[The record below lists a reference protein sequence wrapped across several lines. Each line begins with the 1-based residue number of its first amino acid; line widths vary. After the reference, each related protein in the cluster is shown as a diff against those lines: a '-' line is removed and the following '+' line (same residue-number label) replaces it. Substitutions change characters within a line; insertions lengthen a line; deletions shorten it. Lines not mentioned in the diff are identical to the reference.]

1 MLEAVVDPE
10 LHSSIVDLGM
20 VRDVAVDEEGLISVE
35 IALTIASCPL
45 RSQIEGDVESRLRGL
60 PGATGVE
67 IRTSAMT
74 APERAGLMAKARK
87 QAAERAPETEIPLP
101 TRILAV
107 ASGKGG
113 VGKSSV
119 TVNLAAA
126 LAARGHTVG
135 VLDADIWGFS
145 VPRMLG
151 VNARLGGAEG
161 KIHPNEMPVPSVR
174 PDGPAGTL
182 KVVSM
187 GFLVDDE
194 SMALMWRG
202 LVLAKAVEQFLTDVR
217 WGDLDYLLVDM
228 PPGTGDIQMALSRLL
243 PRAELLVVTTP
254 ALAAQKVAVRV
265 ADMARRSYL
274 KVAGVVENMSAF
286 HAPTG
291 ERYTLFGEGGGQD
304 LADELDV
311 PLLGKVPLTMPL
323 REHADSGLPLV
334 VADPDDPASQAI
346 RHVARGVIAMAPLPL
361 ATLPL
366 AQVPAG
372 NGAAAAP
379 APAGVP
385 ALKVTQGRVLLSEF
399 TKFRSLRSTMWT
411 LLAAVVLG
419 GMGTVPGALIGSTI
433 LILIPEK
440 LRAFQDPR
448 LLLFG
453 VALILMMRL
462 RPEGFAPSRR
472 RQRELHAEGEGAD
485 ALSAPPGTGR

>member
-1 MLEAVVDPE
+1 MNPDRPTPEEVWRMLEAVIDPE
-10 LHSSIVDLGM
+10 LHSSIVELGM
-20 VRDVAVDEEGLISVE
+20 VRDVAIDEEGLVSVE

-45 RSQIEGDVESRLRGL
+45 RGQIEGDVESRLRGL
-60 PGATGVE
+60 PGVTGVE

-74 APERAGLMAKARK
+74 APERASLMARARK
-87 QAAERAPETEIPLP
+87 QAAERAPETEIPLT

-151 VNARLGGAEG
+151 INGRLAGSDG
-161 KIHPNEMPVPSVR
+161 KIHPHEVEVPSVR
-174 PDGPAGTL
+174 PGGPAGSL

-194 SMALMWRG
+194 GMALMWRG

-217 WGDLDYLLVDM
+217 WGEIDYLLIDM

-286 HAPTG
+286 TCDHGQSYP
-291 ERYTLFGEGGGQD
+291 LFGSGGGSA
-304 LADELDV
+304 LAAEV
-311 PLLGKVPLTMPL
+311 GAPLLAQIPLEP
-323 REHADSGLPLV
+323 A
-334 VADPDDPASQAI
+334 VAAGGDTGS
-346 RHVARGVIAMAPLPL
+346 PL
-361 ATLPL
+361 AL
-366 AQVPAG
+366 AEPQSPAG
-372 NGAAAAP
+372 QAFHLLAHRLATEIMPPVEMAGCTARIFAAAEAN
-379 APAGVP
+379 
-385 ALKVTQGRVLLSEF
+385 
-399 TKFRSLRSTMWT
+399 
-411 LLAAVVLG
+411 LAALD
-419 GMGTVPGALIGSTI
+419 AA
-433 LILIPEK
+433 K
-440 LRAFQDPR
+440 A
-448 LLLFG
+448 
-453 VALILMMRL
+453 A
-462 RPEGFAPSRR
+462 
-472 RQRELHAEGEGAD
+472 GEPAN
-485 ALSAPPGTGR
+485 